1 MTACPY
7 PTAVAHPLPAPG
19 LERCAQ
25 CERPLVT
32 CAACGASNRVLSRHC
47 RECGQTTGSPLWST
61 RGGEATSALLD
72 RAIDLPRDLN
82 QLWTHKT
89 KAHLRTAAVATS
101 GLFVAVEA
109 GGSLQVFQPCGPLLQ
124 QPLVGVGQVLA
135 APALLQ
141 GLLLVATGDR
151 LVAVDLVEQLGVSPG
166 SGSRKRV
173 FSLKGEPRSDVVSDG
188 RRYAALATAEGG
200 SVTLHVFELEGTRL
214 QLLWSRTPGKLE
226 DRGYMG
232 LALVQERLLVGEPG
246 GLIRAFSVGTGTQV
260 GDVRIEEGLAPLPLL
275 TRQGAALVAAAD
287 GALYRVEALDL
298 RLINLAE
305 PCEQPLFAFGA
316 SQQDIVACHGRLL
329 RRVDLRSGRVI
340 RLQIPQHCTHD
351 PVVAGQTAVVVS
363 TDGTVYVLDLTGDHF
378 QAVASRKVLTG
389 VEGTGAPPLWTGR
402 HLLVGGLDGELV
414 ALGYPPFPSEAD
426 AQQTQQS

>member
-1 MTACPY
+1 MITCPY
-7 PTAVAHPLPAPG
+7 PTAALHPLPTPG
-19 LERCAQ
+19 LERCGQ

-32 CAACGASNRVLSRHC
+32 CAACGASNRVLARHC
-47 RECGQTTGSPLWST
+47 RECGQLTGSPSWSA
-61 RGGEATSALLD
+61 RGGEARSALLD
-72 RAIDLPRDLN
+72 RPLNLPQDLH
-82 QLWTHKT
+82 QLWAVKT
-89 KAHLRTAAVATS
+89 KASLRTAAVANS
-101 GLFVAVEA
+101 GLFIAVDT
-109 GGSLQVFQPCGPLLQ
+109 GGSLQVFQPSGPLLQ

-141 GLLLVATGDR
+141 GLLLVASGER

-173 FSLKGEPRSDVVSDG
+173 FTLKGEPRSDVVSDG
-188 RRYAALATAEGG
+188 QRFAALATAEGG
-200 SVTLHVFELEGTRL
+200 AVTLHVFELEGTRL

-226 DRGYMG
+226 DRGYTG
-232 LALVQERLLVGEPG
+232 LTLVEDRLLVGDAG
-246 GLIRAFSVGTGTQV
+246 GTLRAFSLATGTQL

-275 TRQGAALVAAAD
+275 TRQGGAVVAAAD
-287 GALYRVEALDL
+287 GALWRVEGPDL

-316 SQQDIVACHGRLL
+316 SHQDVVACHGRLL
-329 RRVDLRSGRVI
+329 RRIDLRSGRVI

-351 PVVAGQTAVVVS
+351 PVVGGATAAVIS
-363 TDGTVYVLDLTGDHF
+363 TDGTVYLLDLTGDHF

-389 VEGTGAPPLWTGR
+389 SEGTGIPPLWTGR

-414 ALGYPPFPSEAD
+414 ALGFPQFPSEKD
-426 AQQTQQS
+426 AQQPQQG